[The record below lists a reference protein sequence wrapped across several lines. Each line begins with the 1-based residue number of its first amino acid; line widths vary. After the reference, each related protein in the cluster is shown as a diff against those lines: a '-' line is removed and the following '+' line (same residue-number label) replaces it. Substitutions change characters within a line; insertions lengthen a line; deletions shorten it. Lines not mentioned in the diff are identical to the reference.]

1 MPSDHAPEGC
11 PPLPSSEPGDGAVVG
26 EVAAGW
32 HRISGA
38 AAARRLSVD
47 PDRGLSSAEA
57 ADRTERF
64 GANRL
69 AAPPR
74 RPAWLRFLGMFN
86 DLLVYILIGAAVVSA
101 AVGDLKDPIVIGIVL
116 LINAVLG
123 Y

>member
-1 MPSDHAPEGC
+1 MPSDPAPEGS
-11 PPLPSSEPGDGAVVG
+11 PPLSSSEPSDGAVVG
-26 EVAAGW
+26 EVTADW

-86 DLLVYILIGAAVVSA
+86 DLLVYILLGAAVVSA
-101 AVGDLKDPIVIGIVL
+101 AVGDLKDPIVIGIEIGRAHV
-116 LINAVLG
+116 
-123 Y
+123 